1 MQINTKTKPF
11 QIGLNILL
19 LGAGIFLLYL
29 AFRNQNFAEIRK
41 AIQNSNL
48 WMLIPV
54 LAASI
59 VGLVFR
65 ALRWKI
71 LLKPLG
77 YSPSFLNAF
86 SSLMVGYAVNYAI
99 PRVGEI
105 SRCVALGK
113 KEKAPAT
120 ALFGT
125 VMAERLTDLLMLGVI
140 LGLTF
145 FVNYDSIQAFFADNI
160 FGPIAFVIKDKF
172 FRNEKMAAITLGA
185 LALIGYLIYY
195 FLKKSTNSS
204 ASNATDIDKMVDET
218 WTGLTAFA
226 KINNWSLFVAYT
238 LLIWAMNFLTSYLW
252 LLSFTETASFPLAAG
267 ITIYTISTV
276 ARSVPIQGGAM
287 GAYHYLVTAGLAIFG
302 VGAVVGNAYAILN
315 HGSQMVLQLSL
326 GALCGL
332 YLLFSKNK
340 ESEIAVVEAES
351 QEL

>member
-11 QIGLNILL
+11 QIGINILL
-19 LGAGIFLLYL
+19 LGAGVFLLYL
-29 AFRNQNFAEIRK
+29 AFRNQNFAEILL
-41 AIQNSNL
+41 AIQNANL
-48 WMLIPV
+48 WMIVPV
-54 LAASI
+54 LLASI
-59 VGLVFR
+59 IGLVVR

-71 LLKPLG
+71 ILKPLG
-77 YSPSFLNAF
+77 YNPSFINTF

-125 VMAERLTDLLMLGVI
+125 VMAERLADLVMLGLI
-140 LGLTF
+140 LSLTF
-145 FVNYDSIQAFFADNI
+145 FVNYDSIHGFFADNI
-160 FGPIAFVIKDKF
+160 FGPIINVVKEKF
-172 FRNEKMAAITLGA
+172 FRNQKMTIITLSV
-185 LALIGYLIYY
+185 LAVILGIAFYYLN
-195 FLKKSTNSS
+195 KASKQKPDES
-204 ASNATDIDKMVDET
+204 ASDIDKMVDET
-218 WTGLTAFA
+218 WTGLTAFTQ
-226 KINNWSLFVAYT
+226 IQNWPLFLGYT
-238 LLIWAMNFLTSYLW
+238 LLIWGMNFLTSYFW
-252 LLSFTETASFPLAAG
+252 LLSFNETASFPIAAG
-267 ITIYTISTV
+267 ITIYAISTV

-326 GALCGL
+326 GAIFGL

-340 ESEIAVVEAES
+340 EEEAEILD
-351 QEL
+351 EVK